1 MNYCKFID
9 LNLHLSFLEVTVQNE
24 FHQDKI
30 KLLAE
35 LVCFADSKGRM
46 PFLAFWASRGCL
58 FLPPVAPS
66 PIFKVCNYSPS
77 FYHHMVLSS

>member
-46 PFLAFWASRGCL
+46 PFLAFPCL
-58 FLPPVAPS
+58 L
-66 PIFKVCNYSPS
+66 S
-77 FYHHMVLSS
+77 F